1 MVIQKIFIKVQ
12 TFVTF
17 VTILWHFWLVV
28 CSCHLLMP
36 AAWKVLRQSDINMEW
51 GKYQNWNGFRNWT
64 NQCQWCIAGYVNG
77 WRLCLIRP
85 LCFEHRT
92 TQDSTQIGKLCI
104 CSYCS
109 TKYPCYLFV
118 SSVTKVCKCYKTFLS
133 VRPFW
138 PEWQPIRFTVT
149 VRDPFDLN
157 GRPYAQRPVW
167 LEWPPICRDS
177 CYLIHFDLNGRPYS
191 QWRWETLLIWMATH
205 LHRDRLT

>member
-1 MVIQKIFIKVQ
+1 MSVFVVCFVLCMRSLVSSTTKKKSLQISQINKTNTRHVCTYFKAFLMVIQKIFIKVQ

-157 GRPYAQRPVW
+157 G
-167 LEWPPICRDS
+167 
-177 CYLIHFDLNGRPYS
+177 
-191 QWRWETLLIWMATH
+191 WRI
-205 LHRDRLT
+205 